1 VLGQALTPQRRLISL
16 AAIALAVLVAP
27 AVGGANPA
35 HSVSSLRA
43 RDAAIAA
50 ESRAAVLGLYSLDQQ
65 LAAANARLATL
76 RRRTA
81 SLRAERAVLRRQ
93 LAIARHGTR
102 IAQSALAQRI
112 RVLYDEG
119 NVEPL
124 EVIFGAKNLDE
135 AMSSLDSLSRTA
147 GQSENI
153 LQQLQSARRQ
163 LTVTSRELATRE
175 SALTAETSSAEA
187 TAAQLASARAARA
200 SYISSLALARQM
212 TQRQLGVVVAQA
224 HDAQVRSAA
233 LARTRAAVPAPVAPP
248 TPAASVSLTAVAPP
262 AGGGELTVSATGY
275 ALGGNTATG
284 LPVGWGIAAVDP
296 SVIPLGTHFTVPGY
310 GEAVAADTGGAILG
324 DTIDLWFPTVAQAE
338 AWGRRTVTIV
348 LH

>member
-1 VLGQALTPQRRLISL
+1 M
-16 AAIALAVLVAP
+16 
-27 AVGGANPA
+27 
-35 HSVSSLRA
+35 
-43 RDAAIAA
+43 
-50 ESRAAVLGLYSLDQQ
+50 
-65 LAAANARLATL
+65 
-76 RRRTA
+76 
-81 SLRAERAVLRRQ
+81 LRRQ

-147 GQSENI
+147 GQSEDI
-153 LQQLQSARRQ
+153 LHQLQSARRQ
-163 LTVTSRELATRE
+163 LTVTWRELATRE

-187 TAAQLASARAARA
+187 TATQLASARAARA

-212 TQRQLGVVVAQA
+212 TQRQLAAVVAQA

-233 LARTRAAVPAPVAPP
+233 LARTRANVPAPAAPS
-248 TPAASVSLTAVAPP
+248 TPASSVSLTAVAPP
-262 AGGGELTVSATGY
+262 AGGAELTVSATGY
-275 ALGGNTATG
+275 ALSGNTATG

-310 GEAVAADTGGAILG
+310 GEAVAADTGGAISG